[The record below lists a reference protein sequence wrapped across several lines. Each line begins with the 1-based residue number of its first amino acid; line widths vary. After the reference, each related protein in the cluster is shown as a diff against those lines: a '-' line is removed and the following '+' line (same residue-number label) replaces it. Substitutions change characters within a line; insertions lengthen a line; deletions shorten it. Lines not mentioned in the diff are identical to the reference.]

1 MVGVRGRVRGKGRG
15 LAADAQTKRVI
26 EREEVGK
33 GFLAIQWRL
42 EMGVIQDSMT
52 EEALL
57 NCSRAL
63 VERALGL
70 MAVRGG
76 TGGSECGLLSEQS
89 GESSATYFGRERAP
103 GAMEVRG
110 GIWDGAMLAGARG
123 HARTGGAGCAW
134 WWEGL
139 TWIR

>member
-15 LAADAQTKRVI
+15 LAADARTKRVI
-26 EREEVGK
+26 EREEVGRR
-33 GFLAIQWRL
+33 FLAVQWRL

-57 NCSRAL
+57 NCSRVL

-76 TGGSECGLLSEQS
+76 PGVVPCWEEQD
-89 GESSATYFGRERAP
+89 Y
-103 GAMEVRG
+103 M
-110 GIWDGAMLAGARG
+110 
-123 HARTGGAGCAW
+123 HAHTDDASCLG
-134 WWEGL
+134 
-139 TWIR
+139 